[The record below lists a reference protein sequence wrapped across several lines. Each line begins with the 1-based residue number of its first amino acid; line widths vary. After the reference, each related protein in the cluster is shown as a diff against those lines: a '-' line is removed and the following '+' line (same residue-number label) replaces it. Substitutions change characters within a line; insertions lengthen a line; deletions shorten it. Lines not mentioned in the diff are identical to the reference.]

1 MDEALGRITRE
12 LGAPEVV
19 VHNAIGGVFG
29 NFQEID
35 PAALERNFQINVMAL
50 LHLVRRLA
58 PSMIEAGHGVIIVSG
73 NTSRGKANFAGFAP
87 TKAAQRRDAALE
99 RSTRRVTPGREPATG
114 LGCNR
119 SSRASAS

>member
-12 LGAPEVV
+12 FGAPEVV

-50 LHLVRRLA
+50 LHLVRRTA
-58 PSMIEAGHGVIIVSG
+58 PSMIEAGRGVIIPSG
-73 NTSRGKANFAGFAP
+73 NASALRGKANFAGFAP
-87 TKAAQRRDAALE
+87 SKATHGCSPNRSRVSSDQRASMLPTSS
-99 RSTRRVTPGREPATG
+99 STR
-114 LGCNR
+114 
-119 SSRASAS
+119 